1 VTSALAP
8 WSASLVHVGEDV
20 RVVDVRLE
28 ELVRLH
34 HLRLVRL
41 AYVVCNDASEAE
53 DLVAEAYARCWP
65 KLARGGID
73 DPLAY
78 LRRAVVNGARSW
90 GRHRFVI
97 RREELRRR
105 VAPDSEREA
114 RRVEDRDV
122 LAAAL
127 ASLPVAQRAVVALRF
142 LEDLSEVETAAVLG
156 VPVGTVKSRAARAL
170 ETLRGAVE
178 ERSDA

>member
-1 VTSALAP
+1 MTSALAP

-65 KLARGGID
+65 KIARGGID

>member
-127 ASLPVAQRAVVALRF
+127 A
-142 LEDLSEVETAAVLG
+142 
-156 VPVGTVKSRAARAL
+156 
-170 ETLRGAVE
+170 
-178 ERSDA
+178 